1 MQANIHSLFYLQQ
14 QVHSLLL
21 SLALLSQLV
30 IRWSLRQ
37 NGFKSQHCLQLSLF
51 LFHPLT
57 YLFSCFS
64 YVFVFHTIFC
74 SFLFLCDL
82 LSPPILLN
90 TPPPCSF
97 HGPCSTTHELFASA
111 LLRAFLFIFWRPLA
125 NISHMLTYYRKRV
138 FISPLNNIWGF

>member
-1 MQANIHSLFYLQQ
+1 MLANIHLLFYLQQ
-14 QVHSLLL
+14 RVLSLLL

-30 IRWSLRQ
+30 MRRSLRQ

-64 YVFVFHTIFC
+64 YAFVFHTIFC

-82 LSPPILLN
+82 LSPPILLS
-90 TPPPCSF
+90 TPPPFSF

-111 LLRAFLFIFWRPLA
+111 LLNEWMNDAFIRPFKGLFFGGPRHFPYAQIL
-125 NISHMLTYYRKRV
+125 
-138 FISPLNNIWGF
+138 